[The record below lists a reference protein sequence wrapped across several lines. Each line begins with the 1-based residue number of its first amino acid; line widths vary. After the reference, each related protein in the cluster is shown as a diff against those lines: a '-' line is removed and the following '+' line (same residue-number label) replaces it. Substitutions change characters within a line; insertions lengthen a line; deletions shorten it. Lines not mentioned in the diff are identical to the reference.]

1 MIQLFVEL
9 LLAFVK
15 LETSHYI
22 ALSVIQDTDNK
33 SILSKQRQCQRMW
46 SRNKK
51 VEKKWNHAFILP
63 KVRYSTTQSVN
74 YRHRYLFYKA
84 KKTPPKL
91 YFLQDLLPT
100 KLQLFELPSH
110 DSVCSFGFHTTSLPV
125 TCIRSEFH
133 KRVAIPILI
142 KDGVKFPDSSHNLAR
157 FWFVLAR
164 NVIGIVQG
172 KVKCGHFK
180 IKVTFL
186 RGCVKRK

>member
-1 MIQLFVEL
+1 MP
-9 LLAFVK
+9 K
-15 LETSHYI
+15 YDRLEI
-22 ALSVIQDTDNK
+22 RKFKK
-33 SILSKQRQCQRMW
+33 SGIM
-46 SRNKK
+46 
-51 VEKKWNHAFILP
+51 P
-63 KVRYSTTQSVN
+63 
-74 YRHRYLFYKA
+74 LFYQKYDIA
-84 KKTPPKL
+84 PHRAWIIDIGICSTKQKKTPPKL

-186 RGCVKRK
+186 RGCVKRKW